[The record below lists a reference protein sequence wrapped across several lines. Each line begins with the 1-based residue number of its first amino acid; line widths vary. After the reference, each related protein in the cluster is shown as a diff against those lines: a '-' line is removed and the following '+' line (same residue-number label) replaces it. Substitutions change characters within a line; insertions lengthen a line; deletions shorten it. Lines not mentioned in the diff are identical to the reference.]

1 MNKHECS
8 MRFFRNKGEV
18 LISPFICDKNIGEQN
33 LELRIPVVIGA
44 WRILKGLPERW
55 YKTNCHK
62 I

>member
-1 MNKHECS
+1 

-18 LISPFICDKNIGEQN
+18 LISPFICNKNIGEQN
-33 LELRIPVVIGA
+33 RELRIPVVIGA
-44 WRILKGLPERW
+44 WRILKGLPERR